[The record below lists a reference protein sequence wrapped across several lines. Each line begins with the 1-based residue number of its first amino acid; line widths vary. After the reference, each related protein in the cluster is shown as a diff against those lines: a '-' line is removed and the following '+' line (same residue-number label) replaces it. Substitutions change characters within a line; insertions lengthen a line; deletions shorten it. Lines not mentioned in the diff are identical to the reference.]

1 MWKQLM
7 DNMKK
12 FDQKISHY
20 IYSKGC
26 KQITTKYRSYL
37 KGLEYS
43 CHGIVWITIT
53 SILIY
58 LSPNNKL
65 FAQLMVGLILD
76 IVFVAILKAWT
87 RRRRPQYAPQDD
99 QLMVVSV
106 DKHSFPSGHA
116 SRAIYVA
123 LFFNNHSLI
132 SLFIW
137 FWSISVCLSRILL
150 GRHHLADVVFGAL
163 LGYFNYL
170 TQFTIFAPINRILL
184 WAISVLFSVNFYD
197 TNDFDY

>member
-7 DNMKK
+7 DYCSKL
-12 FDQKISHY
+12 DQKISHY

-26 KQITTKYRSYL
+26 KQITVNYRSYL

-43 CHGIVWITIT
+43 CHGIVWFAIT

-58 LSPNNKL
+58 LSPNNRL

-76 IVFVAILKAWT
+76 VVFVALLKAWT
-87 RRRRPQYAPQDD
+87 RRRRPQYASQDD
-99 QLMVVSV
+99 QLMMILV

-116 SRAIYVA
+116 SRAIYLA
-123 LFFNNHSLI
+123 LFFYNHSLI
-132 SLFIW
+132 SLLIW

-150 GRHHLADVVFGAL
+150 GRHHLADVVFGAF
-163 LGYFNYL
+163 LGYFNYI
-170 TQFTIFAPINRILL
+170 TQFTIFAPINALL
-184 WAISVLFSVNFYD
+184 MWAISVLFSVNFYN
-197 TNDFDY
+197 TNDFD